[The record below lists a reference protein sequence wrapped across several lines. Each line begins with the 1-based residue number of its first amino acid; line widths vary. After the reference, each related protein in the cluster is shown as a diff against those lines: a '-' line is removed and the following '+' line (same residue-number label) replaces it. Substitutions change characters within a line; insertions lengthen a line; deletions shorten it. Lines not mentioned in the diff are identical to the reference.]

1 MYKISTDNIGD
12 VKKYV
17 WHYRK
22 DNKEYGP
29 FTYEDIEDK
38 VKTGEIGPDDYVLKF
53 GNRKFV
59 KVSEVQGL
67 LDLTVQADE
76 EQEEAESIPEEQT
89 IEKTEK
95 QPEEKTEKQPEE
107 KKEEA
112 KDDFRMMYE
121 NRPNHIQGKRK
132 KESSGK
138 IIALLAAGAAGLGLV
153 AWLLIRLF

>member
-22 DNKEYGP
+22 DNKDYGP
-29 FTYEDIEDK
+29 FTYEDIVDK

-59 KVSEVQGL
+59 KISEVQGL
-67 LDLTVQADE
+67 LDLSVQLEE
-76 EQEEAESIPEEQT
+76 EQEELEPIPEEQP
-89 IEKTEK
+89 EERS
-95 QPEEKTEKQPEE
+95 EEKTEKQPEE
-107 KKEEA
+107 RREEI
-112 KDDFRMMYE
+112 KDDFRMIYE

-138 IIALLAAGAAGLGLV
+138 IIALIAAGIAGLGLV
-153 AWLLIRLF
+153 AWLLIRLL

>member
-29 FTYEDIEDK
+29 FTYEDIVDK

-59 KVSEVQGL
+59 KISEVQGL
-67 LDLTVQADE
+67 LDLSVQIEE
-76 EQEEAESIPEEQT
+76 EQEEPESILEE
-89 IEKTEK
+89 
-95 QPEEKTEKQPEE
+95 QPEEKVEKQSEVKSEE
-107 KKEEA
+107 V
-112 KDDFRMMYE
+112 KDDFRMIYE
-121 NRPNHIQGKRK
+121 NRPTHIQRKRK
-132 KESSGK
+132 NEFSGLK
-138 IIALLAAGAAGLGLV
+138 IALIAAGIVGFCLV
-153 AWLLIRLF
+153 VWLLIRLL